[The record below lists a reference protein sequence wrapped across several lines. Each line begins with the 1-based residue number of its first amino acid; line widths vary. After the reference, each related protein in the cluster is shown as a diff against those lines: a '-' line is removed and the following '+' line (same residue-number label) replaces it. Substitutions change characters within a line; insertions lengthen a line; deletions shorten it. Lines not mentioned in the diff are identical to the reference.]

1 MSAASS
7 ASASSLVTE
16 ALPVSPRIVSGAN
29 HAHLQSSAATTHRA
43 TTSRSAASAVS
54 STSTLPLPASIL
66 ISDSIHGQFKITE
79 GVLIDLL
86 RSKPVQRLHKVL
98 QHGITGLIGMT
109 PSPPVTRYDHS
120 VGAMLLVRK
129 ARGTVEA
136 QAAALLHDIAH
147 TALSH
152 VVDGAFGYVL
162 HEVDK
167 REYLDTTAIPA
178 ILRKHGLEPDYILEE
193 SNFPLLELDSPQIC
207 TSLR

>member
-1 MSAASS
+1 M
-7 ASASSLVTE
+7 
-16 ALPVSPRIVSGAN
+16 
-29 HAHLQSSAATTHRA
+29 
-43 TTSRSAASAVS
+43 
-54 STSTLPLPASIL
+54 L
-66 ISDSIHGQFKITE
+66 ISDPIHGHFKITE
-79 GVLIDLL
+79 AVLIDLL
-86 RSKPVQRLHKVL
+86 RSKAVQRLHKVL

-129 ARGTVEA
+129 AGGTIEA

-167 REYLDTTAIPA
+167 REYLDTTTIPE
-178 ILRKHGLEPDYILEE
+178 ILRRHGLEPDYILEE
-193 SNFPLLELDSPQIC
+193 SNFPLLELDSPHIC
-207 TSLR
+207 TSFQ